1 MAMEKF
7 RFGALPIPP
16 VEYSPEHLRQAFR
29 ILELYFDQLDS
40 QTPRQA
46 QSYRADRFIGGT
58 FSGDFEGGDVTV
70 ANVTTDLLLASQAYI
85 QAASINL
92 ISSFAILTD
101 AIRADRITASDVS
114 ANNFYGNFFYGSG
127 RFLNVP
133 YNQFLSN
140 VDQTAPDLDTRN
152 AVSLEVTNFANG
164 IYIAGANDDEITF
177 SEPGVYSITYSLSFK
192 NTSNEGEY
200 IDIWI
205 EYNGT
210 DYPDSN
216 SRFFIPARKNNNDAS
231 YLIAVTTITRLAQA
245 ANDYVRIMWHPSNTV
260 VIMEH
265 LPAVTASAGVTPD
278 IPATPSAIVQANFIS
293 AEYPP
298 VKRVAPLPVFGF
310 GQVGTVAVT
319 TNLG

>member
-1 MAMEKF
+1 MALEQFKAP
-7 RFGALPIPP
+7 ALPIPSP
-16 VEYSPEHLRQAFR
+16 QYSQDQFVQLIRALR
-29 ILELYFDQLDS
+29 IYFNQLDS
-40 QTPRQA
+40 LTPNQA
-46 QSYRADRFIGGT
+46 ESYRADRFVGGD
-58 FSGDFEGGDVTV
+58 FSGGSATFDSATIESLV
-70 ANVTTDLLLASQAYI
+70 AVLAQIQNAEIQTLRSEYAEIKALLANRIVA
-85 QAASINL
+85 
-92 ISSFAILTD
+92 TD
-101 AIRADRITASDVS
+101 IMAP
-114 ANNFYGNFFYGSG
+114 NFYGNFFYGSG
-127 RFLNVP
+127 RFLNTP

-140 VDQTAPDLDTRN
+140 VDQIAPDLDTRN
-152 AVSLEVTNFANG
+152 ALSLEVTNFANG

-231 YLIAVTTITRLAQA
+231 YLIAVTTITGLAQA
-245 ANDYVRIMWHPSNTV
+245 ADDYVRIMWHPSNTV
-260 VIMEH
+260 VVMEH

-298 VKRVAPLPVFGF
+298 VKRIAPLPVIAY
-310 GQVGTVAVT
+310 GQVGAVEVT